1 MGKARGVPRSFP
13 SRPHCPYHLAVAEA
27 LVFGAIASSGL
38 VLGSVVGTK
47 VKIPERVLAF
57 LLAFA
62 SGSLITA
69 LAFEL
74 FEDAYR
80 KSGAWVSGI
89 AFIAGAAVFVVASSW
104 IDRWARSGTPGPEPP
119 KVEKAAATP
128 EPEAQSRFSP
138 AAGFALLAAVTLDGV
153 PENIALGISL
163 GEEAG
168 SVALLLAI
176 FASNFPEAVVG
187 SAAMQASGRTTTF
200 AVGVW
205 LVTAVVLMA
214 AVVAGDVLF
223 PPDPQTVS
231 IPLAFA
237 GGAVI
242 ASLAD
247 TLMPE
252 AFEGG
257 GPLVAFATVG
267 GFFISY
273 LHATL

>member
-1 MGKARGVPRSFP
+1 
-13 SRPHCPYHLAVAEA
+13 
-27 LVFGAIASSGL
+27 
-38 VLGSVVGTK
+38 
-47 VKIPERVLAF
+47 
-57 LLAFA
+57 
-62 SGSLITA
+62 
-69 LAFEL
+69 
-74 FEDAYR
+74 
-80 KSGAWVSGI
+80 
-89 AFIAGAAVFVVASSW
+89 
-104 IDRWARSGTPGPEPP
+104 
-119 KVEKAAATP
+119 
-128 EPEAQSRFSP
+128 
-138 AAGFALLAAVTLDGV
+138 

-168 SVALLLAI
+168 SMALLLAI

-187 SAAMQASGRTTTF
+187 AAAMESSGHSARF
-200 AVGVW
+200 AIGIWVLTG
-205 LVTAVVLMA
+205 VVLLA
-214 AVVAGDVLF
+214 AVVAGQALF
-223 PPDPQTVS
+223 PPNDQTVS

-273 LHATL
+273 LLATL

>member
-1 MGKARGVPRSFP
+1 M
-13 SRPHCPYHLAVAEA
+13 AEA
-27 LVFGAIASSGL
+27 LIFGAIASSGL

-47 VKIPERVLAF
+47 VKIPKRVLAF

-69 LAFEL
+69 LTFEL

-89 AFIAGAAVFVVASSW
+89 AFIVGAAVFVAASYW
-104 IDRWARSGTPGPEPP
+104 IDRWAGTAGRGGKTS
-119 KVEKAAATP
+119 KVETGAATR
-128 EPEAQSRFSP
+128 ESSARAGISP
-138 AAGFALLAAVTLDGV
+138 SAGFALLAAVTLDGV
-153 PENIALGISL
+153 PENLALGISL

-168 SVALLLAI
+168 SAALLLAI

-187 SAAMQASGRTTTF
+187 SAAMESSGRSPRF

-205 LVTAVVLMA
+205 LVTAFVLLA
-214 AVVAGDVLF
+214 AVVAGKVLF
-223 PPDPQTVS
+223 SPDPQTVS

-267 GFFISY
+267 GFVISY
-273 LHATL
+273 VLSTF

>member
-1 MGKARGVPRSFP
+1 MV
-13 SRPHCPYHLAVAEA
+13 EA

-38 VLGSVVGTK
+38 LLGSVIGTR

-57 LLAFA
+57 MLAFA
-62 SGSLITA
+62 SGALMTA

-80 KSGAWVSGI
+80 KSGAWISGI
-89 AFIAGAAVFVVASSW
+89 AFVVGAAVFVGASMWLDRWVASS
-104 IDRWARSGTPGPEPP
+104 TPGPDPDKLDKE
-119 KVEKAAATP
+119 AATP
-128 EPEAQSRFSP
+128 EPTPHSSRS
-138 AAGFALLAAVTLDGV
+138 AGAGFALLAAVTLDGV
-153 PENIALGISL
+153 PENMALGVTL

-168 SVALLLAI
+168 SITLLLAI
-176 FASNFPEAVVG
+176 FASNFPESLVG
-187 SAAMQASGRTTTF
+187 SAAMRASGRSSAF
-200 AVGVW
+200 AVGIW
-205 LVTAVVLMA
+205 M
-214 AVVAGDVLF
+214 VAGILLAVSVVVGAELF
-223 PPDPQTVS
+223 PPDPDTIS

-267 GFFISY
+267 GFLVSY
-273 LHATL
+273 LLSTV

>member
-1 MGKARGVPRSFP
+1 M
-13 SRPHCPYHLAVAEA
+13 
-27 LVFGAIASSGL
+27 FGAIASSGL
-38 VLGSVVGTK
+38 LLGSVVGTK
-47 VKIPERVLAF
+47 LKIPERVLAF

-80 KSGAWVSGI
+80 KSGAWVSGL
-89 AFIAGAAVFVVASSW
+89 AFVAGAAVFVVASYW
-104 IDRWARSGTPGPEPP
+104 IDRWAGTGRGAKTS
-119 KVEKAAATP
+119 KVEKGTATR
-128 EPEAQSRFSP
+128 ESTARKGVSP

-168 SVALLLAI
+168 SAALLLAI

-187 SAAMQASGRTTTF
+187 SAAMESSGRSPRF
-200 AVGVW
+200 AIGIW

-214 AVVAGDVLF
+214 AVVAGKLVF

-273 LHATL
+273 LLSSF

>member
-1 MGKARGVPRSFP
+1 MIW
-13 SRPHCPYHLAVAEA
+13 AVAEA
-27 LVFGAIASSGL
+27 LIFGVIASSGL

-47 VKIPERVLAF
+47 LKIPERILAF

-80 KSGAWVSGI
+80 KSGAWVSGL
-89 AFIAGAAVFVVASSW
+89 AFIAGAAVFVAVSSR
-104 IDRWARSGTPGPEPP
+104 IDRWAGAGTPGPQPP
-119 KVEKAAATP
+119 KVDTEAASPDTTP
-128 EPEAQSRFSP
+128 RSTLSP
-138 AAGFALLAAVTLDGV
+138 SAGFALLAAVTLDGV
-153 PENIALGISL
+153 PENLALGISL

-187 SAAMQASGRTTTF
+187 AAAMEASGRTAQF
-200 AVGVW
+200 AVGIW
-205 LVTAVVLMA
+205 LVTAVVLLA
-214 AVVAGDVLF
+214 AVVAGKVLF
-223 PPDPQTVS
+223 PPDPRTIS

-273 LHATL
+273 VLSTL

>member
-1 MGKARGVPRSFP
+1 M
-13 SRPHCPYHLAVAEA
+13 
-27 LVFGAIASSGL
+27 FGAIASSGL

-47 VKIPERVLAF
+47 LKIPERVLAF

-80 KSGAWVSGI
+80 KSGAWVSGL
-89 AFIAGAAVFVVASSW
+89 AFIVGAAVFVVASYW
-104 IDRWARSGTPGPEPP
+104 IDRWAGTGGRGPQPS
-119 KVEKAAATP
+119 KVEKGAATR
-128 EPEAQSRFSP
+128 ESTARAGLSSS
-138 AAGFALLAAVTLDGV
+138 AGFALLAAVTLDGV
-153 PENIALGISL
+153 PENLALGISL

-168 SVALLLAI
+168 SAALLLAI

-187 SAAMQASGRTTTF
+187 AAAMESSGRSPGF
-200 AVGVW
+200 AIGIW

-214 AVVAGDVLF
+214 AVVTGKLVF

-273 LHATL
+273 LLSTF

>member
-1 MGKARGVPRSFP
+1 MGKARGVPRSFLFTGP
-13 SRPHCPYHLAVAEA
+13 RPYHLAVAEA
-27 LVFGAIASSGL
+27 LMFGAIASSGL

-47 VKIPERVLAF
+47 LKIPERVLAF

-80 KSGAWVSGI
+80 KSGAWVSGV
-89 AFIAGAAVFVVASSW
+89 AFAAGAVVFVAASYW
-104 IDRWARSGTPGPEPP
+104 IDRWAAAGTP
-119 KVEKAAATP
+119 KVEKGAATR
-128 EPEAQSRFSP
+128 ESSAKSGLSP
-138 AAGFALLAAVTLDGV
+138 TAGFALLAAVTLDGV

-163 GEEAG
+163 GEETG

-187 SAAMQASGRTTTF
+187 SAAMESSGRSTTF
-200 AVGVW
+200 AVGIW

-223 PPDPQTVS
+223 PPDPRTVS

-273 LHATL
+273 LLATF

>member
-1 MGKARGVPRSFP
+1 MI
-13 SRPHCPYHLAVAEA
+13 CAVAEA
-27 LVFGAIASSGL
+27 LLFGAIASSGL
-38 VLGSVVGTK
+38 VIGSIVGTK
-47 VKIPERVLAF
+47 IQIPERALAF

-80 KSGAWVSGI
+80 KSGAWVSGLS
-89 AFIAGAAVFVVASSW
+89 FLAGAAVFVVASYW
-104 IDRWARSGTPGPEPP
+104 VDRWARAGTPGPEPP
-119 KVEKAAATP
+119 KVEKHAATRDS
-128 EPEAQSRFSP
+128 ARSSFSP

-187 SAAMQASGRTTTF
+187 AAAMESAGRSAAF
-200 AVGVW
+200 AIGIWVITGF
-205 LVTAVVLMA
+205 VLMA
-214 AVVAGDVLF
+214 AVVAGKVLF
-223 PPDPQTVS
+223 PPHADAVS

-267 GFFISY
+267 GFFVSY
-273 LHATL
+273 LLATV

>member
-1 MGKARGVPRSFP
+1 MI
-13 SRPHCPYHLAVAEA
+13 CAVAEA
-27 LVFGAIASSGL
+27 LIFGTIASSGL
-38 VLGSVVGTK
+38 VLGSIVGTK
-47 VKIPERVLAF
+47 IRIPERVLAF

-74 FEDAYR
+74 FEDAYD
-80 KSGAWVSGI
+80 KSGAWVAGLG
-89 AFIAGAAVFVVASSW
+89 FIAGATVFVVASSW
-104 IDRWARSGTPGPEPP
+104 VDRWASAGTPGPEPP
-119 KVEKAAATP
+119 KVEKEAATP
-128 EPEAQSRFSP
+128 DPAPRSRLSP
-138 AAGFALLAAVTLDGV
+138 SAGFALLAAVTLDGI

-168 SVALLLAI
+168 GAALLLAI

-187 SAAMQASGRTTTF
+187 SAAMRSSGRSSPF
-200 AVGVW
+200 AIGIWIATGVLLTASVVVGK
-205 LVTAVVLMA
+205 
-214 AVVAGDVLF
+214 VLF
-223 PPDPQTVS
+223 PPEAGAVS

-252 AFEGG
+252 AFEHGR
-257 GPLVAFATVG
+257 PLNSFATAA
-267 GFFISY
+267 GFFVSFV
-273 LHATL
+273 LAA